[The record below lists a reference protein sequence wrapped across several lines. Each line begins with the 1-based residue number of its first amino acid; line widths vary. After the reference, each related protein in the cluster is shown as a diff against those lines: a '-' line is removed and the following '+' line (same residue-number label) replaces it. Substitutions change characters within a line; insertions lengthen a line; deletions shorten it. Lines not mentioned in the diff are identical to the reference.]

1 MTENNLPPMDPKRE
15 AKARAQADKAYK
27 KASRPWY
34 KKKRFIF
41 PLALVALIFVITA
54 MTSGGG
60 GDNTANQSSTS
71 DNTPAAENGGEQAP
85 AEAPAG
91 EPTQEPAEK
100 PAFPGAQSSDVIG
113 QAGDELKLGDVAVTS
128 SALAAGDATL
138 GKTLCTT
145 VKVANN
151 SSETIDFN
159 IFDWKMQSPGGTILN
174 TSISGT
180 DDSISSGQVA
190 PGGSANGDVCFDA
203 KDADEGQ
210 YIVLYEPI
218 LSFFSDRAAWIN
230 K

>member
-1 MTENNLPPMDPKRE
+1 MTENNLPSIGPKRD
-15 AKARAQADKAYK
+15 AKAQAKADKAYK
-27 KASRPWY
+27 KATRPWY

-41 PLALVALIFVITA
+41 PLALVALIAVITA
-54 MTSGGG
+54 MSGGG
-60 GDNTANQSSTS
+60 GSDNTANNASTTNN
-71 DNTPAAENGGEQAP
+71 NTPAAENPDDPAP
-85 AEAPAG
+85 AEAPA
-91 EPTQEPAEK
+91 EDQAEE

-128 SALAAGDATL
+128 SALAAGDATF
-138 GKTLCTT
+138 GETLCTT

-174 TSISGT
+174 TSITGT
-180 DDSISSGQVA
+180 DNSISTGQIA

-203 KDADEGQ
+203 KDAQEGQ